1 MQDQLD
7 WNDLRS
13 FLAIARAGS
22 LAGAARRLAVNHST
36 VFRRLNALEE
46 RLGVRLFERHP
57 GGYAPT
63 AQGEEMLA
71 AAERVEGEVLG
82 LERRLLGRDVELV
95 GSLRVTTTD
104 TLAHGLLMPHLKSF
118 RAVCPGV
125 EVELIVSNTFFNLT
139 KREADVALR
148 PTRQP
153 EGTMVGRRLAEIAVA
168 VYGSRAY
175 LQERAVPD
183 GADLGAHALV
193 TGDDSLAHLPAMR
206 WLAARVPERAV
217 TLRCRLGQLAAVRAG
232 IGIGALPCFLAEP
245 EPQVVRVLP
254 PQPEMKGEL
263 WLLTHP
269 NLRRSARVRA
279 LMDHLAAG
287 LRRERPLLEGA
298 EA

>member
-1 MQDQLD
+1 M
-7 WNDLRS
+7 
-13 FLAIARAGS
+13 
-22 LAGAARRLAVNHST
+22 
-36 VFRRLNALEE
+36 
-46 RLGVRLFERHP
+46 RLFERHP

-168 VYGSRAY
+168 VYGSRAPTCKSARY
-175 LQERAVPD
+175 RTAPIW
-183 GADLGAHALV
+183 AAMR
-193 TGDDSLAHLPAMR
+193 SSPAMTASPIYR
-206 WLAARVPERAV
+206 PCAGSQQGCRSAPWRFAAAAGSGSWQRYGRASGSV
-217 TLRCRLGQLAAVRAG
+217 RCRAF
-232 IGIGALPCFLAEP
+232 LPRPSRSSSASC
-245 EPQVVRVLP
+245 
-254 PQPEMKGEL
+254 
-263 WLLTHP
+263 H
-269 NLRRSARVRA
+269 RR
-279 LMDHLAAG
+279 
-287 LRRERPLLEGA
+287 RR
-298 EA
+298 